1 MTMRDVIGDFK
12 TDMLMSE
19 MQDFTEKLNKWGLKS
34 PRPWNEF
41 AGILKKPKNKQE
53 LEERL
58 QTNFMLY
65 KANYI
70 LLLAGI
76 MSWSVIISPFTMGVL
91 FVCAGVFALLL
102 GWPQPLEI
110 FGRLLTPK
118 EKTMIAASFTF
129 FLLLITGAM
138 VKLIWSF
145 SLGVSLIV
153 AHMSFRP
160 RCSGHRKGIIDDAN
174 LSQSP
179 TKIVEDIESPNN
191 EDSGLNSYHSEIAQ
205 LRATAH
211 SMSRDGRD

>member
-41 AGILKKPKNKQE
+41 AGTLKKPKNKQE

-70 LLLAGI
+70 LLLAV
-76 MSWSVIISPFTMGVL
+76 S
-91 FVCAGVFALLL
+91 
-102 GWPQPLEI
+102 
-110 FGRLLTPK
+110 
-118 EKTMIAASFTF
+118 F

-138 VKLIWSF
+138 VKLIWGF

-160 RCSGHRKGIIDDAN
+160 RCSGHRKNIIDDAN

-179 TKIVEDIESPNN
+179 IKIVEDIESPNN

>member
-1 MTMRDVIGDFK
+1 
-12 TDMLMSE
+12 MLMSE
-19 MQDFTEKLNKWGLKS
+19 MQDLTEKLNKWGLKS

-76 MSWSVIISPFTMGVL
+76 MSWSVIISPFTMGIL

-118 EKTMIAASFTF
+118 EKTMIAASC
-129 FLLLITGAM
+129 
-138 VKLIWSF
+138 KLS
-145 SLGVSLIV
+145 VRV
-153 AHMSFRP
+153 ATSVYSPHF
-160 RCSGHRKGIIDDAN
+160 SGHDP
-174 LSQSP
+174 LSICFSS
-179 TKIVEDIESPNN
+179 I
-191 EDSGLNSYHSEIAQ
+191 L
-205 LRATAH
+205 
-211 SMSRDGRD
+211 